1 MVGFQNTVFTGL
13 GDWDHIGRTVIRLVV
28 AAFMGALIGIERE
41 EHNKAAGL
49 KTHIL
54 VCLGSALFMLVAM
67 EAGIGIDHLSRV
79 IQGLVVGIGFVGGGV
94 ILKREQ
100 QKEVIGI
107 TTAATIWVT
116 AAIGMAVGMGVIV
129 PAIVGVALAWLVLF
143 VIRKIEPWIDRMLH
157 HP

>member
-1 MVGFQNTVFTGL
+1 MVGLQSNVFTGL
-13 GDWDHIGRTVIRLVV
+13 NDWDHIERTVIRLVV
-28 AAFMGALIGIERE
+28 AAVLGGLIGIERE

-54 VCLGSALFMLVAM
+54 VSLGSALIMLVAM

-79 IQGLVVGIGFVGGGV
+79 IQGLIVGIGFVGGGV

-100 QKEVIGI
+100 QVEVIGI

-143 VIRKIEPWIDRMLH
+143 VIRKIEPWIDRLLH
-157 HP
+157 HQ